1 MGKLLYEE
9 ESFAIRHAMFE
20 VYKEMGNGLTEPV
33 YQECAECELTLEDI
47 PYEAQR
53 ELEIA
58 YKGKPLEKKYIPD
71 LICYG
76 KIIVELKAVKEIC
89 QEHRAQVLNYL
100 KITKLRLGL
109 LVNFGHYPDV
119 EIERIVL

>member
-20 VYKEMGNGLTEPV
+20 VYREMGNGLTEPV
-33 YQECAECELTLEDI
+33 YQECVECELTLESI
-47 PYEAQR
+47 PFEKQK
-53 ELEIA
+53 ELMLT
-58 YKGKPLEKKYIPD
+58 YKGRPLEKKYIPD
-71 LICYG
+71 LVCYG
-76 KIIVELKAVKEIC
+76 KIIVELKAVRELC
-89 QEHRAQVLNYL
+89 PEHRAQVLNYL
-100 KITKLRLGL
+100 KITGLRLGL